1 MNAKKVSAWQCGF
14 CSKTSNDKERAEACC
29 RCPNCKERPSVY
41 TGHGT
46 LCKPCFAAKNLKDA
60 EEALRHA
67 QENLERAR
75 DAASRLT

>member
-14 CSKTSNDKERAEACC
+14 CSKTSASKARAEACC
-29 RCPNCKERPSVY
+29 RCPSCKKNPSVY

-46 LCKPCFAAKNLKDA
+46 LCRSCFAAKNLKDS
-60 EEALRHA
+60 EEALRIA

-75 DAASRLT
+75 NAARG